1 MLFGAGAL
9 PSHDKKLETA
19 LKRPFVTRL
28 TVLILVFLL
37 LLIYVF
43 PYAFLVSTSLKP
55 PNEALAI
62 PPTILPKQI
71 GLENYRNIGE
81 FPSVQ
86 RSFGNGAIIA
96 MLSTSISIALAL
108 PAAYSI
114 ARSSTGLGK
123 LFLILALIT
132 RLIPSG
138 VRWNNRYSRT
148 FARLDSS
155 TPIWGWHWRTPTI
168 GVPIAIWLLSSF
180 LESIPQKL
188 EEAARVDGC
197 SRFGALFRIIIPVAA
212 GEIAISAVFV
222 FLSSWNDFLFSL
234 LLSSTGVKTTPIAIA
249 EFKSQYGI
257 QWGTM
262 TSLSVLYSL
271 PVIAFSLLVQRRIV
285 AGVTLGAVKG

>member
-1 MLFGAGAL
+1 M
-9 PSHDKKLETA
+9 
-19 LKRPFVTRL
+19 KRPFVTRL

-71 GLENYRNIGE
+71 SLENYRNIGE

-86 RSFGNGAIIA
+86 RSFGNSAIIA
-96 MLSTSISIALAL
+96 LLSTGISIALAL

-114 ARSSTGLGK
+114 ARSGTGLGK

-132 RLIPSG
+132 RLIPPVSVGIPLFAHIRSLGLIDTHLG
-138 VRWNNRYSRT
+138 V
-148 FARLDSS
+148 ALA
-155 TPIWGWHWRTPTI
+155 HATI

-180 LESIPQKL
+180 LESIPQEL

-212 GEIAISAVFV
+212 GGIAISAVFV
-222 FLSSWNDFLFSL
+222 FLSSWNDSCFLFYCRRPVSRPRQSPL
-234 LLSSTGVKTTPIAIA
+234 PNSSRNMAYNG
-249 EFKSQYGI
+249 EQ
-257 QWGTM
+257 
-262 TSLSVLYSL
+262 
-271 PVIAFSLLVQRRIV
+271 
-285 AGVTLGAVKG
+285 